1 MKNQVI
7 KELSTP
13 ELIERLEEEQNQLQK
28 MKLHHKVS
36 ELENPK
42 KLLVFRKTIAR
53 LKTELRKR
61 ELAKEGGGEGEANT
75 INT

>member
-13 ELIERLEEEQNQLQK
+13 ELIERLEEEQAQLQK

-36 ELENPK
+36 ELENPR
-42 KLLVFRKTIAR
+42 KLSAFRKTIAR
-53 LKTELRKR
+53 LKTELKSRQMASAEK
-61 ELAKEGGGEGEANT
+61 N
-75 INT
+75 I